1 MVKNCQSGGISR
13 CGKAKPR
20 FQGEIDL
27 ACETDI
33 FRTIKRPT
41 YYRTRRNKISAGRTF
56 VERLSKAFLDT
67 AVGQDI
73 NELANKATNSIQMME
88 GDTGYGEMGK
98 IVGDLILVWL
108 RRNHQLV

>member
-20 FQGEIDL
+20 FQGEIVS

-41 YYRTRRNKISAGRTF
+41 YYRTRRNKISARRTF
-56 VERLSKAFLDT
+56 IERLSKDFLDT
-67 AVGQDI
+67 AVSQAS
-73 NELANKATNSIQMME
+73 NELEGKASNSIQMME
-88 GDTGYGEMGK
+88 GDARYSEMGK
-98 IVGDLILVWL
+98 VVGDLMLVWL
-108 RRNHQLV
+108 RRNH